1 MYSNKEP
8 DKELDLLG
16 LDQNGTKVDL
26 CVVYNEATGEI
37 IHSHQIV
44 TLPGAAPPTAKELEE
59 EALTLASG
67 NSNKPKIGMAVLPV
81 RIDDFKPDGI
91 YKVDLN
97 KKCLVKVPAAK
108 TTKPKTKNKP
118 AY

>member
-1 MYSNKEP
+1 MYAN
-8 DKELDLLG
+8 KELDLLG

-44 TLPGAAPPTAKELEE
+44 TLPGATPPTEKELED

-67 NSNKPKIGMAVLPV
+67 NSNNPKIRMAVLPV
-81 RIDDFKPDGI
+81 RIDDFRPDGI
-91 YKVDLN
+91 YKVNLD
-97 KKCLVKVPAAK
+97 KKCLVKVPAK

-118 AY
+118 GY